1 MKMVALLPLL
11 THLMSSLLLI
21 PLLNQKVISLS
32 SKIKIIMVM
41 LKTLQVINRLLPTM
55 AITFIKEFGAMI
67 GTS

>member
-1 MKMVALLPLL
+1 MKMVALLPLP
-11 THLMSSLLLI
+11 THLMSLLLLI

-32 SKIKIIMVM
+32 SKMKIIMLT

-55 AITFIKEFGAMI
+55 AITFIKESGVMI